1 VDDMPRIAVKE
12 TYKDAQVIIKEGG
25 HGEGTYVILSGA
37 VDVTRS
43 FQDKKVLIARLEKGD
58 IFGELSYIDRE
69 PRTATV
75 TAVGDVQIG
84 LLDKNVLDAEINKM
98 SEEFRGVI
106 TTLVKKI
113 KELNMRYV
121 EMTIENMKLKS
132 K

>member
-1 VDDMPRIAVKE
+1 MPRIAVKE
-12 TYKDAQVIIKEGG
+12 TYKDGQVIIKEGS
-25 HGEGTYVILSGA
+25 HGDVTYVILSGA
-37 VDVTRS
+37 VEVAKSVDGRNVH
-43 FQDKKVLIARLEKGD
+43 IARLEKGD

-84 LLDKNVLDAEINKM
+84 LLNKDVLDNEINKM

-113 KELNMRYV
+113 KELNRRYV